1 MTYGLRLQIDEFL
14 NLAQQYPVLD
24 VRSPGEYGHAHIPGA
39 YNLPLFSDEE
49 RKVVG
54 TAYKQQGRE
63 EAIKIGLDYFGV
75 KMRKMVEE
83 AEQIVQNHKAGNN
96 PNLSSDRRASS
107 DVILSLPKN
116 QHPASSI
123 QHPGSSQKAVLLHCW
138 RGGMR
143 SAGVAWLLDL
153 YGFKVYT
160 LAGGYKAF
168 RNWVLRQFEKPWP
181 FKVIGGYTGSGKT
194 IVLKELAKAGHPII
208 DLEGIAHH
216 KGSAFGDLGE
226 PKQPT
231 PEMFENE
238 LGIALDAVRDK
249 EAIWIEDESR
259 RVGDINMPLEFW
271 KAMRTSPVYF
281 LEVPFE
287 ERLKYITA
295 EYGKFKNENLV
306 SAVMRI
312 RKRLGGL
319 SAKNT
324 INYLIEE
331 NYTEAFRI
339 LLGYYDK
346 YYAHGLHDRE
356 HLEALLTKIPCT
368 NTDAKTNCKKILSCT
383 EPVAHKT
390 I

>member
-14 NLAQQYPVLD
+14 SLAQQYPVLD

-39 YNLPLFSDEE
+39 YSLPLFSDEE
-49 RKVVG
+49 RKMVG

-63 EAIKIGLDYFGV
+63 EAIKIGLDYFGG

-83 AEQIVQNHKAGNN
+83 VEQIVKNHKTENN
-96 PNLSSDRRASS
+96 PNSQFQIPNST
-107 DVILSLPKN
+107 KN
-116 QHPASSI
+116 T
-123 QHPGSSQKAVLLHCW
+123 VLVHCW

-168 RNWVLRQFEKPWP
+168 RNWVLQQFEKLWP

-194 IVLKELAKAGHPII
+194 IVLKELAKAGHTII

-231 PEMFENE
+231 SELFENK
-238 LGIALDAVRDK
+238 LAMALDAVKDK

-271 KAMRTSPVYF
+271 KNMRMSPVYF

-319 SAKNT
+319 NTKNT
-324 INYLIEE
+324 INYLLEE

-339 LLGYYDK
+339 LLSYYDK
-346 YYAHGLHDRE
+346 YYTHGLHNRE
-356 HLEALLTKIPCT
+356 QLETLLTTIPCAD
-368 NTDAKTNCKKILSCT
+368 TDAKTNCKKILSCA
-383 EPVAHKT
+383 EPMPVAHKT
-390 I
+390 TT